1 MGDSTCCGI
10 NIEHGSLRTYNY
22 VNLDLKLKH
31 TKVLEILQPKQAL
44 VDINLASFGVEQVH
58 RVWWHFTWEWH
69 RSHSTR

>member
-1 MGDSTCCGI
+1 MLWDQ
-10 NIEHGSLRTYNY
+10 HRTWKFENTYY

-44 VDINLASFGVEQVH
+44 VDINWASFGVEQVH